1 MATEVLLHQQQQHH
15 HHHAQ
20 QQSPSGHLQG
30 PHPHQSELQQ
40 HHHSPVPQQHQHS
53 PVPQHHRHNN
63 DAAPP
68 SPFHPHSSNE
78 HNAEDGN
85 GNSSG
90 TNNGRPTAA
99 DFAADGNNDLDEP
112 RMVTNGDGTVED
124 WNHITKPGGHDVLLG
139 RGGGTNNHCGNVKF
153 RQLVNEHKMAYLACS
168 KVCFAIGGG
177 GGCGCAL
184 CDCPT
189 VARTEQTS
197 AHENFIL
204 TPRWINPRWPA
215 KSWPFGAK

>member
-1 MATEVLLHQQQQHH
+1 MATEVLLHQQQHH
-15 HHHAQ
+15 HHPAQ
-20 QQSPSGHLQG
+20 QQSPSGHLLQG
-30 PHPHQSELQQ
+30 AHHPHQQQSEL
-40 HHHSPVPQQHQHS
+40 QQHQHS
-53 PVPQHHRHNN
+53 PVPHHRYNNNN

-78 HNAEDGN
+78 NNAEDGN
-85 GNSSG
+85 GSG

-112 RMVTNGDGTVED
+112 RMVTNGDGTIED

-168 KVCFAIGGG
+168 KVC
-177 GGCGCAL
+177 L
-184 CDCPT
+184 
-189 VARTEQTS
+189 V
-197 AHENFIL
+197 
-204 TPRWINPRWPA
+204 
-215 KSWPFGAK
+215 